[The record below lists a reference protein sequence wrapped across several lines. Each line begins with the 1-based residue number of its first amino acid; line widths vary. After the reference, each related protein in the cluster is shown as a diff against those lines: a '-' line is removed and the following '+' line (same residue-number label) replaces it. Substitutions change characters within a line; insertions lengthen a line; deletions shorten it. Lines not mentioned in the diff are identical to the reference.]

1 MKKWILSL
9 FTGLLTFTTAFL
21 ISDYTLG
28 LSKDY
33 SLWGFGALLGF
44 VLLFVSITFYYKKF
58 DKFLSSKAITF
69 LSLFG
74 VLIFIFVTS
83 PSFRFSTKVFPSY
96 LSYLLAILGAGIFS
110 TKDFKRKGLY
120 TTLLFLFP
128 LLLNLNLYN
137 TWVHFIEFGNISG
150 KVTIEKTIGFE
161 AKGIDGETVSN
172 ESLKGKIV
180 VLDFWFISCGPCWKK
195 FPQLQDLYNQ
205 YKDNQAVEIF
215 AINRPM
221 TNDKPKQAFDSVK
234 DRGYNFPV
242 LQGTQ
247 KIMDDFDIY
256 VYPTVVV
263 LNKKGSI
270 IYMGT
275 IEGVDEILQ
284 KELNN

>member
-9 FTGLLTFTTAFL
+9 ITGLLTFITAFL

-58 DKFLSSKAITF
+58 DKLLSSKAITF
-69 LSLFG
+69 LSLFS

-83 PSFRFSTKVFPSY
+83 PSLRFSTKVFPSY
-96 LSYLLAILGAGIFS
+96 LSYILAVLGAGIFS
-110 TKDFKRKGLY
+110 AKDFKRKGLY

-150 KVTIEKTIGFE
+150 KVTNKKTIGFE
-161 AKGIDGETVSN
+161 AKAIDGETVSN

-195 FPQLQDLYNQ
+195 FPHLQSLYEQ
-205 YKDNQAVEIF
+205 YKDNPAVEIF
-215 AINRPM
+215 ALNRPM
-221 TNDKPKQAFDSVK
+221 TNDKPMQAFHSIK

-263 LNKKGSI
+263 LNRNGSI